1 MGEIIRNGESYSGF
15 DGEEYLPLSG
25 GAIVGNVVLQPP
37 ALESGTVNTPIL
49 QWKDSQRS
57 RRILFVG
64 WYEQ

>member
-37 ALESGTVNTPIL
+37 ALESGTVKP
-49 QWKDSQRS
+49 
-57 RRILFVG
+57 
-64 WYEQ
+64 